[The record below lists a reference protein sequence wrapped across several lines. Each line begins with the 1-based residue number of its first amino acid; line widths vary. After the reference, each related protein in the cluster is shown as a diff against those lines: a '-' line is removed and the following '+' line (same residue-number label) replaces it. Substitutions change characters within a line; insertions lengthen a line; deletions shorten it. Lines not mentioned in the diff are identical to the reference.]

1 MSMKTQALKFSCTAL
16 IVSLS
21 SGCGSLRDG
30 YVPPEAL
37 SPPATQLSDGLIKF
51 GEDVKKESASGY
63 KRKAREDL
71 FRKPVLTFLNT
82 DLSEATFK
90 QVMPAPEDVLCEPIY
105 AQLRVLTPIENTT
118 AKATAIKAILEPPES
133 NTIQL
138 IKRLGTTYSINVTAA
153 ELPDKYQLWTESSEE
168 GKRCVATLALGDPYV
183 VREYVGKEFAIIGA
197 LGAAASLWNTVWDA
211 IKPAVD
217 GALKNADLERRNKAI
232 RDYFSNPDNVTRLK
246 HDIERTEGFLEKEFK
261 YEQTKTAGLAV
272 VAHAR
277 LLSFQSSHWQQ
288 AIKEA
293 TQCKAAIDALKAK
306 KTDLAGVD
314 CVDKVFKALDP
325 ALDSALNAADKY
337 DESFSKTLP
346 KAGDRLSE
354 QVVTIAEI
362 AKGNKP
368 ETKALWAALLRYAT
382 LYNTVK
388 DTGSEDNKKKIDDA
402 LKAFREAIK

>member
-1 MSMKTQALKFSCTAL
+1 MKTQALKFSCTAL
-16 IVSLS
+16 IFSLS
-21 SGCGSLRDG
+21 SGCGSIRGG
-30 YVPPEAL
+30 YVPHEAL

-82 DLSEATFK
+82 NLSEAAFK
-90 QVMPAPEDVLCEPIY
+90 QVMPAPEDLLCEPIY
-105 AQLRVLTPIENTT
+105 AQLRILTPIENTT
-118 AKATAIKAILEPPES
+118 AKATAIKSILEPPEAD
-133 NTIQL
+133 TIQL
-138 IKRLGTTYSINVTAA
+138 IKRLGTTYSINFITA
-153 ELPDKYQLWTESSEE
+153 ELPDNYQLWTESSED
-168 GKRCVATLALGDPYV
+168 GKRCVATLASGDPYV

-197 LGAAASLWNTVWDA
+197 LGAATSLWDSVWNV

-232 RDYFSNPDNVTRLK
+232 RDYFSNVDNVTRLK

-293 TQCKAAIDALKAK
+293 SQCKAAIEALKAK

-314 CVDKVFKALDP
+314 CVDRVFKALDP
-325 ALDSALNAADKY
+325 ALDSALNAAEKY

-354 QVVTIAEI
+354 QVDTIVEI

-368 ETKALWAALLRYAT
+368 EAKALWAALLRYAT

-388 DTGSEDNKKKIDDA
+388 DTGSEDSKKKIDDA